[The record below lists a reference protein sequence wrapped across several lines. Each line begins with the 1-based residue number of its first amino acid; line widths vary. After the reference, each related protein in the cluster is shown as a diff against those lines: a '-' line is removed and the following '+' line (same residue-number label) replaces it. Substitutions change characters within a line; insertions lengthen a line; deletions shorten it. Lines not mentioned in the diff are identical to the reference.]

1 MKLRAYSV
9 IVTFLSL
16 MVVSALAQTAA
27 TNTNLAST
35 EVPRLIKFSGV
46 AKDEA
51 GKPKTG
57 LVGVTFSL
65 YKDQEG
71 GSPLWVETENV
82 QADASGHYT
91 ALLGSATADGVP
103 LSLFSCTG

>member
-1 MKLRAYSV
+1 MKTFACFV
-9 IVTFLSL
+9 IFSL
-16 MVVSALAQTAA
+16 LAAGVCTTLAQTAA
-27 TNTNLAST
+27 PMSAPTSSL
-35 EVPRLIKFSGV
+35 VPRLIKFSGV

-57 LVGVTFSL
+57 LVGITFSL

-82 QADASGHYT
+82 QADAGGHYT
-91 ALLGSATADGVP
+91 ALLA
-103 LSLFSCTG
+103 